1 MRRMAFVLATAAALP
16 VHAQSDTENAVETA
30 RAGRQVDYQ
39 AVGVSMGGFR
49 FYPLMGL
56 GAFHTSNVFRT
67 AANTQSDTYVLLSPG
82 FELISDWT
90 RHQLKLSGGADIRLY
105 SDLTSENRTD
115 WRARIDGRIDVT
127 RPLRIMLSAGHDVRH
142 EERGAPD
149 APGNA
154 AEPTEVAESSARVA
168 VDYRNGRYGLKGE
181 AAFSHFAWG
190 TTKLIGLPDR
200 SNDDRDRNE
209 VGGALTA
216 LYEFSPGYAAFVR
229 AGALSRDYV
238 QDFDRDGVSR
248 DLSQVGADAGVE
260 FEMTTLLIGE
270 LTLGYRQY
278 TFDDDVFQDIDSVNY
293 GAALRWYPTELT
305 TVRLN
310 VSRALEP
317 STLIGVSGV
326 LTTTYQAR
334 LEHELLRNL
343 IINASAAITREEFEG
358 SVRDDDTTRVGL
370 EARYFLNRTATL
382 SATADY
388 VDRTSTFPSAAYDE
402 TVFGVNAGLKF

>member
-1 MRRMAFVLATAAALP
+1 
-16 VHAQSDTENAVETA
+16 
-30 RAGRQVDYQ
+30 
-39 AVGVSMGGFR
+39 
-49 FYPLMGL
+49 MGL

-67 AANTQSDTYVLLSPG
+67 AANTQSDTYFLLSPG

-181 AAFSHFAWG
+181 AAFSHFEWG

-238 QDFDRDGVSR
+238 QDFDRDGVNR
-248 DLSQVGADAGVE
+248 DLTQVGADAGVE

-343 IINASAAITREEFEG
+343 IVNASAAITREEFEG
-358 SVRDDDTTRVGL
+358 SVRDDDTTRVGV
-370 EARYFLNRTATL
+370 EARYFLNRAATL